1 MHKKY
6 AKEGLVAISVS
17 LDPLQEDPKT
27 KDNVLKFLR
36 SQEAAFT
43 NLLLDEPFEFWEK
56 KLRFSFPPCYYVFS
70 RQGRWTMFQPEDD
83 KFDQRDVE
91 KLVVEL
97 LREK

>member
-6 AKEGLVAISVS
+6 AKDGLVALSVS
-17 LDPLQEDPKT
+17 LDPLAEDPRA

-43 NLLLDEPFEFWEK
+43 NLLLDEPLDVWAK

-70 RQGRWTMFQPEDD
+70 RQGRWTRFDPDD
-83 KFDQRDVE
+83 EKFDQKEVE